1 MNFYYI
7 TLDYMREMSS
17 GDKETELELLKLLF
31 VDLEKEVPRLT
42 RLIANKDTVGIKQV
56 SHHLKST
63 FAFTGNKVLIQ
74 NIKAVETAAQ
84 AGNVNN
90 QLVAKWQ
97 DILNILPMVIN
108 ELKLLETKLKQ

>member
-17 GDKETELELLKLLF
+17 GDKKTELELLKLLF
-31 VDLEKEVPRLT
+31 IDLEREVPRLT
-42 RLIANKDTVGIKQV
+42 RLITAKDVAGTKQL

-63 FAFTGNKVLIQ
+63 FAFTGNEVLIR
-74 NIKAVETAAQ
+74 NIKSVETVAQ
-84 AGNVNN
+84 AGSINS

-97 DILNILPMVIN
+97 EILNILPMVIN
-108 ELKLLETKLKQ
+108 ELKLLESRLKQ